1 MPKEVLQFTRK
12 LFGNIE
18 IRESYGA
25 TEIGGIYSNKT
36 VPIHRNGST
45 FSNFLLRVLFLTTPA
60 WHQVSSDVE
69 LKLVDWEEYKTTD
82 KPFPRGEIWV
92 RSPTITPGTY
102 GTRACCLVQN
112 R

>member
-36 VPIHRNGST
+36 VPIHHKGCST
-45 FSNFLLRVLFLTTPA
+45 FF
-60 WHQVSSDVE
+60 
-69 LKLVDWEEYKTTD
+69 
-82 KPFPRGEIWV
+82 
-92 RSPTITPGTY
+92 
-102 GTRACCLVQN
+102 
-112 R
+112 